1 MTRAR
6 FAVLVFVAGALAG
19 CRSSAGST
27 PDPAAVSRA
36 AAEWDEL
43 FNAHRTGDLADLY
56 AADADSMPYNTP
68 TVHGRPAIRA
78 MFEAFNRDN
87 ADARHETTVDEL
99 VLTPDRSI
107 ERGRYRMTY
116 VSNATH
122 QPVVETG
129 RHVMERRWIEGRWQI
144 VWEVFNT
151 DKP

>member
-1 MTRAR
+1 MRAR
-6 FAVLVFVAGALAG
+6 LLVLVLMAAAAG
-19 CRSSAGST
+19 CRAVSGSA
-27 PDPAAVSRA
+27 PDPAAASRS

-43 FNAHRTGDLADLY
+43 FNAHRLGDLALLY
-56 AADADSMPYNTP
+56 ASDADSMPYDTP
-68 TVHGRPAIRA
+68 TVHGRPAIQA
-78 MFEAFNRDN
+78 MFESFNRDN
-87 ADARHETTVDEL
+87 DDAHHETTVDEL

-107 ERGRYRMTY
+107 ERGHYRMTY
-116 VSNATH
+116 TPKATH